1 MLRNLKT
8 GPSFYNF
15 LIRMI
20 TLILQVII
28 KKDEVEH
35 TMTENRVLQSTRH
48 PFLIVSDSAAASSM
62 YFRIPKTYSS

>member
-1 MLRNLKT
+1 MDQNDNI
-8 GPSFYNF
+8 PP
-15 LIRMI
+15 
-20 TLILQVII
+20 QVII

-48 PFLIVSDSAAASSM
+48 PFLIVSDSAAAASM

>member
-1 MLRNLKT
+1 
-8 GPSFYNF
+8 
-15 LIRMI
+15 MI
-20 TLILQVII
+20 KLLLQVII

-48 PFLIVSDSAAASSM
+48 PFLIVSDSPAAASV